1 MHGIKPRTLSNAE
14 LIRYA
19 TLDMEANEGGMSMEY
34 QVELLRRFNALAPLN
49 EFPAIDPQ
57 QLALPL

>member
-1 MHGIKPRTLSNAE
+1 MQDIQPRTLSNAE

-19 TLDMEANEGGMSMEY
+19 TIDMDLNPEGMSLSF

-49 EFPAIDPQ
+49 EYPPVDPQ
-57 QLALPL
+57 QLDLFK

>member
-1 MHGIKPRTLSNAE
+1 MQDIQPRTLSNAE

-19 TLDMEANEGGMSMEY
+19 TLDMDLNPEGMSLPF

-49 EFPAIDPQ
+49 EYPPIDPQ
-57 QLALPL
+57 QLDLFK